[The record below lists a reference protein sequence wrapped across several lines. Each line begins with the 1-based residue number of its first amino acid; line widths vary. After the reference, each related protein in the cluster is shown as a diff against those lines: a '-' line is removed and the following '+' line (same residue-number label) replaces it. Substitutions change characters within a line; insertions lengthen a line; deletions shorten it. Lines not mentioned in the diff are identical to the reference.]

1 MKTVTESNVPSDG
14 KILVLGD
21 THPYKMDKRNKGSQR
36 NFDNLLDILNKKEA
50 GSNTQFK
57 FYIYKLAAI
66 CNQYGIEQQ
75 RTFELI
81 FEKFKD
87 HRLVYEEYFNRAEF
101 KPHLIHVLKDVYNS
115 FASAHDSYH
124 KEIVDEDEN
133 ELTPTIT
140 PDVYQNLPPFLNNL
154 TKYFATDREKDV
166 FLLSTLGV
174 LSSCFPDVRGNYDN
188 NLVAAN
194 LFLFISAPASAGK
207 GVMNWAR
214 RLGEEMHK
222 DCQSKYRQAM
232 AEYEA
237 AMKVFK
243 EGSQDGQQLPLPVK
257 PERQLFFIPAN
268 TSASKIIQ
276 TLKANGNFGVM
287 LDTEADTLSQAIGK
301 EWGGFSDTLRKAF
314 HHEAI
319 ELQRKMNDEYVS
331 IEKSFLSVVLS
342 GTPDQIRNLLSSVEN
357 GFFSRFLF
365 YDFPL
370 SLNWKNVFDRTVE
383 TPDGS
388 FLSAAT
394 ELLLHASKVS
404 NAAKDND
411 GLIKFQLS
419 PEQECRFTEW
429 FSAKQVLLH
438 QVFGDQI
445 IASLRRLG
453 LITFRIAMILS
464 VIRHMRADIPKE
476 LQCADLDFD
485 TALAISGT
493 LLPHTIKV
501 YNQLKRY
508 NSTKSASGRKS
519 LYLEK
524 LPDTFNRATAME
536 IASLLGI
543 KEKTAENYI
552 TGFINVSLLER
563 VEHNHYQKL

>member
-1 MKTVTESNVPSDG
+1 MPPDG
-14 KILVLGD
+14 KILTIGD
-21 THPYKMDKRNKGSQR
+21 TYQFKMEQRNKGAQR
-36 NFDNLLDILNKKEA
+36 NFDNLIEILAKKEIDH
-50 GSNTQFK
+50 NVPFVH
-57 FYIYKLAAI
+57 YIYKLAAV
-66 CNQYGIEQQ
+66 CNQFGIDQG
-75 RTFELI
+75 RSFELI
-81 FEKFKD
+81 FDKFKN
-87 HRLVYEEYFNRAEF
+87 HSAVYEELHGITDF
-101 KPHLIHVLKDVYNS
+101 KNGLNAMLKDVFTKY
-115 FASAHDSYH
+115 AAAHDSYY
-124 KEIVDEDEN
+124 KILNEEDNVEMISTLP
-133 ELTPTIT
+133 EK
-140 PDVYQNLPPFLNNL
+140 VYENLPPFLRRL
-154 TKYFATDREKDV
+154 TKYFTTEREKDV
-166 FLLSTLGV
+166 FLLSSLGV
-174 LSSCFPDVRGNYDN
+174 LSSCFPEVHGSYDN
-188 NLVAAN
+188 NLMAAN

-222 DCQSKYRQAM
+222 DCESKYRIAM
-232 AEYEA
+232 AEYEE
-237 AMKVFK
+237 AMKAFK
-243 EGSQDGQQLPLPVK
+243 EGSQDGQQQPMPMK

-287 LDTEADTLSQAIGK
+287 FDTEADTLSQAIGK

-342 GTPDQIRNLLSSVEN
+342 GTPDQIRNLMSSVEN

-370 SLNWKNVFDRTVE
+370 SLNWKNVFDRSTE
-383 TPDGS
+383 SPDGT

-394 ELLLHASKVS
+394 ELLQFASQVS
-404 NAAKDND
+404 RVAIDN
-411 GLIKFQLS
+411 GGFIKFQLS
-419 PEQECRFTEW
+419 PEQENRFSEW
-429 FSAKQVLLH
+429 FSAKQDLLH

-445 IASLRRLG
+445 IASLRRMG

-464 VIRHMRADIPKE
+464 IIRCMKGDIPQE
-476 LQCADLDFD
+476 LQCSDTDFD
-485 TALAISGT
+485 TALNISGT

-501 YNQLKRY
+501 YNQLKRH
-508 NSTKSASGRKS
+508 NNTKSASGRKS
-519 LYLEK
+519 LYLDK

-552 TGFINVSLLER
+552 TGFINENLLVR

>member
-1 MKTVTESNVPSDG
+1 MKTETVSTIPSDG
-14 KILVLGD
+14 KMLILGD
-21 THPYKMDKRNKGSQR
+21 TYLYKMDKHTKGSQR
-36 NFDNLLDILNKKEA
+36 NFDNLLDILDKKEE
-50 GSNTQFK
+50 GVNTPFD
-57 FYIYKLAAI
+57 FYIYKLVAI
-66 CNQYGIEQQ
+66 CNQYGIDQQ
-75 RTFELI
+75 RAFELI
-81 FEKFKD
+81 YEKFKD
-87 HRLVYEEYFNRAEF
+87 HRLVQEKYFIRTNF
-101 KPHLIHVLKDVYNS
+101 KPRLLFLLKDAYARYAAV
-115 FASAHDSYH
+115 HDTYH
-124 KEIVDEDEN
+124 KEIEDEGK
-133 ELTPTIT
+133 EEPTPTL
-140 PDVYQNLPPFLNNL
+140 PDSVYQNLPPFLKKL
-154 TKYFATDREKDV
+154 TKHFATDREKDV
-166 FLLSTLGV
+166 FLLSSLGV
-174 LSSCFPDVRGNYDN
+174 LSSCFPEVRGCYDN
-188 NLVAAN
+188 NLVASN

-214 RLGEEMHK
+214 RLGEQMHK
-222 DCQSKYRQAM
+222 DCESKYSLAM

-237 AMKVFK
+237 AMKAFK
-243 EGSQDGQQLPLPVK
+243 EGNQDGQQQPLPVK

-287 LDTEADTLSQAIGK
+287 FDTEADTLSQAIGK
-301 EWGGFSDTLRKAF
+301 EWGGFSDTLRKCF
-314 HHEAI
+314 HHESI

-342 GTPDQIRNLLSSVEN
+342 GTPDQIRNLMASVEN

-370 SLNWKNVFDRTVE
+370 SLNWKNVFDRSVE
-383 TPDGS
+383 APDGS
-388 FLSAAT
+388 FSSAAT
-394 ELLLHASKVS
+394 ELLHLASNVS
-404 NAAKDND
+404 SKANDN
-411 GLIKFQLS
+411 GGHIMFQLS
-419 PEQECRFTEW
+419 QEQENRFLEW
-429 FSAKQVLLH
+429 FSAKQELLH

-453 LITFRIAMILS
+453 LITYRIAMILS
-464 VIRHMRADIPKE
+464 VIRCMKADIPHE
-476 LQCADLDFD
+476 LHCADTDFD
-485 TALAISGT
+485 AALAISGA

-519 LYLEK
+519 LYLDK
-524 LPDTFNRATAME
+524 LPDTFNRSTAME

-552 TGFINVSLLER
+552 TGFINENLLNR